1 MDLPHLRAFVALA
14 ELQHFGR
21 AADRLHITQPA
32 LTKRLRLL
40 EDVIGA
46 RLFERDRTGT
56 VLTSIGK
63 ALLPDAL
70 RIITEADA
78 LLIRARHVVQGTAGR
93 LDIGFGLSSIDMA
106 PWLVSAYRR
115 THPEVSVSLN
125 DFSSTEQIERLRD
138 GRLDV
143 GFVRLPLA
151 SAGLKA
157 KTLGRDT
164 LALAC
169 PKGCPSSGHLSDL
182 DALNAIGFVMLDRK
196 RGPGL
201 RAQIDRWCAVVG
213 LEPRILQIADDLQ
226 TVLAL
231 VAAGV
236 GLSIVPQRAVRLSGP
251 GADLFPLTGEHAE
264 WVIGAAWRSDRD
276 NPALWSFLA
285 LIEQAWL
292 TETTR
297 AIDISALRP

>member
-56 VLTSIGK
+56 VLTSIGRT
-63 ALLPDAL
+63 LLPDAL

-78 LLIRARHVVQGTAGR
+78 LLIRARHVVQGTAGQ
-93 LDIGFGLSSIDMA
+93 LDIGFGLSSIDLA
-106 PWLVSAYRR
+106 PRLVSAYRSM
-115 THPEVSVSLN
+115 HPAVAVSLN
-125 DFSSTEQIERLRD
+125 DFSSAEQIKRLQE

-151 SAGLKA
+151 STGLESRS
-157 KTLGRDT
+157 LGRDT

-169 PKGCPSSGHLSDL
+169 PKGCPLRGNLSDH
-182 DALNAIGFVMLDRK
+182 DALNAIGFVMLNRE

-201 RAQIDRWCAVVG
+201 RSQIGLWCAEVG

-231 VAAGV
+231 VAAGA
-236 GLSIVPQRAVRLSGP
+236 GLSLVPQQAMRLSGMEVE
-251 GADLFPLTGEHAE
+251 LFPLTGKHAE
-264 WVIGAAWRSDRD
+264 WAIGAVWRPDRD
-276 NPALWSFLA
+276 NPALWSFIA
-285 LIEQAWL
+285 LMEHVAG
-292 TETTR
+292 
-297 AIDISALRP
+297 